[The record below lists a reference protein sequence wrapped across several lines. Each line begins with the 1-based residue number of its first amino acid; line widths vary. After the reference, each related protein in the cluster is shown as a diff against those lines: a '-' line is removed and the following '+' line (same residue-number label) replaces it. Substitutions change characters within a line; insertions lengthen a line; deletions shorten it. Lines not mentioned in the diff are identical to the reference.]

1 MTTTLTKSDLATKL
15 ADAGRPLTKSQ
26 IKNTTLADLAA
37 MVDAIVIDVQMPG
50 AGAPKQKRTPKATT
64 HAPKGEVK
72 KVKAGTKRAELL
84 RALVAGATADEI
96 TAMCVKE
103 SGEPWSKAAASA
115 ARGVFWRQL
124 GYGTR
129 VDGDKYFVT
138 LPKGMTIENC
148 VIG

>member
-1 MTTTLTKSDLATKL
+1 MTTLTKSDLAAKL
-15 ADAGRPLTKSQ
+15 AEAGQPLTASQ
-26 IKNTTLADLAA
+26 IKNTTIADLTA
-37 MVDAIVIDVQMPG
+37 MFDAIVVDVQMPG
-50 AGAPKQKRTPKATT
+50 AETPKQKRAST
-64 HAPKGEVK
+64 HAPKAEVK
-72 KVKAGTKRAELL
+72 KVKAGTKREQLL

-129 VDGDKYFVT
+129 AEGGKYFVT
-138 LPKGMTIENC
+138 LPKGITLDDCI
-148 VIG
+148 IG